1 MTRTF
6 HRYLGARFGGKP
18 ETSAPQPPDDRLDRV
33 AEVASHEIPLHRAGR
48 KVGLFACSPL
58 SAALPQLLRTTQAPP
73 AARTRSHS
81 FVASWRVAA
90 GARTR

>member
-1 MTRTF
+1 MRRSLTRPF

-33 AEVASHEIPLHRAGR
+33 AEVASHEIPLHKAGR
-48 KVGLFACSPL
+48 KVGLFACP
-58 SAALPQLLRTTQAPP
+58 AQLLSTMQAPP